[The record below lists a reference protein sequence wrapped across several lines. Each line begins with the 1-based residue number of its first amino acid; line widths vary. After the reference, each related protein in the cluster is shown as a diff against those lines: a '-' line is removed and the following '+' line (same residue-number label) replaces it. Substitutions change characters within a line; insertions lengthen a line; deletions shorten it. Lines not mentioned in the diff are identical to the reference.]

1 MGFVVLTHA
10 QVEALLPM
18 NECID
23 VMSDALAALARGD
36 VHNPLRFVT
45 RSPDGGS
52 FMGLM
57 PAHRAG
63 AEPAWALK
71 AICVFPQN
79 PRRGL
84 DAHQGAV
91 VLFDGQTGEIRAVM
105 NASAVTAIRTA
116 AVSAVATRQLARED
130 ARELAILG
138 AGAQA
143 RWHVEAMR
151 AVRRFDGVRISSRT
165 LEHAEELARRTG
177 AEAVATAEDAVRGA
191 DVVVTATSSPS
202 PVLQRDWLK
211 PGAHVNAVGAS
222 IPTARELDTRTIA
235 DAALFVDRR
244 ESATNE
250 AGDYLIPLAE
260 GAIAGPEHIR
270 AEIGELLLGVGEGRR
285 SEEELTVFK
294 SLGLAVED
302 LAAAERVLLRAEETG
317 AGTRVDF

>member
-18 NECID
+18 NECTD
-23 VMSDALAALARGD
+23 VMSDALAAIARGD

-71 AICVFPQN
+71 AICVFPEN

-116 AVSAVATRQLARED
+116 AVSAVATRLLARED

-138 AGAQA
+138 AGVQA

-165 LEHAEELARRTG
+165 LQRAEELARRTG

-302 LAAAERVLLRAEETG
+302 LAAAEHVLLRAEETG